1 MFLALT
7 SVNLDSNCRSY
18 KNAFAWVEGRNGID
32 DVIFGQPLTITYVK
46 IKEQLFLSISD
57 NWRTSTHEC
66 DNEISTDQKEV
77 MQTFLKD

>member
-18 KNAFAWVEGRNGID
+18 QNAYALMEGWNGID

-57 NWRTSTHEC
+57 N
-66 DNEISTDQKEV
+66 
-77 MQTFLKD
+77 